1 MKVGSENTCG
11 HEGYAKKQEWLSKA
25 KIMAKQSKAKIKAK
39 SKNGKKPKESF
50 WNLPF
55 RLYYTRHR

>member
-11 HEGYAKKQEWLSKA
+11 HEGYAKKQEWQSKA
-25 KIMAKQSKAKIKAK
+25 KIMAK

-50 WNLPF
+50 LEPTLLTILHTTQGIDNQ
-55 RLYYTRHR
+55 REE